1 LLIALTNLDVVVEV
15 TDNSLMGNL
24 IIVAVDTTIVAV
36 RVFKK
41 DNTLEIVAVDVVDA
55 AMVLNNVKS
64 RLIVA
69 VVADDTDNDLR
80 KFNTL
85 EMVLVLVDVADNVGV
100 RVIVSWSLI
109 ATLFTL
115 DPFIAILT
123 KLYFYRK
130 LN

>member
-1 LLIALTNLDVVVEV
+1 
-15 TDNSLMGNL
+15 MGNL

-55 AMVLNNVKS
+55 AIVLNNVKS

-80 KFNTL
+80 RLNTL

-115 DPFIAILT
+115 DPFIAI
-123 KLYFYRK
+123 F
-130 LN
+130 N

>member
-1 LLIALTNLDVVVEV
+1 LGNLTIVAVDATIVAVMVLAIALTNEAVEV
-15 TDNSLMGNL
+15 ADADNALSILA
-24 IIVAVDTTIVAV
+24 I
-36 RVFKK
+36 
-41 DNTLEIVAVDVVDA
+41 
-55 AMVLNNVKS
+55 
-64 RLIVA
+64 
-69 VVADDTDNDLR
+69 
-80 KFNTL
+80 L
-85 EMVLVLVDVADNVGV
+85 EMVLVLVDVTDNVGV

>member
-1 LLIALTNLDVVVEV
+1 LGNLTIVAVDATIVAVMVLAIALTNEAVEV
-15 TDNSLMGNL
+15 ADADNALSILA
-24 IIVAVDTTIVAV
+24 IV
-36 RVFKK
+36 
-41 DNTLEIVAVDVVDA
+41 
-55 AMVLNNVKS
+55 
-64 RLIVA
+64 
-69 VVADDTDNDLR
+69 
-80 KFNTL
+80 
-85 EMVLVLVDVADNVGV
+85 EMVLVLVDVTDNVGV

>member
-1 LLIALTNLDVVVEV
+1 MVEAADSSLLGIF
-15 TDNSLMGNL
+15 
-24 IIVAVDTTIVAV
+24 IIVAVDATIVAV
-36 RVFKK
+36 MVLAIALTN
-41 DNTLEIVAVDVVDA
+41 DAVDVADA
-55 AMVLNNVKS
+55 
-64 RLIVA
+64 
-69 VVADDTDNDLR
+69 DNALSILAI
-80 KFNTL
+80 L

-123 KLYFYRK
+123 KLYLDGK

>member
-1 LLIALTNLDVVVEV
+1 MGNLTIVAVDATIVAVMVLAIALTNEAVEV
-15 TDNSLMGNL
+15 ADADNALSILA
-24 IIVAVDTTIVAV
+24 IV
-36 RVFKK
+36 
-41 DNTLEIVAVDVVDA
+41 
-55 AMVLNNVKS
+55 
-64 RLIVA
+64 
-69 VVADDTDNDLR
+69 
-80 KFNTL
+80 
-85 EMVLVLVDVADNVGV
+85 EMVLVLVDVTDNVGV

>member
-1 LLIALTNLDVVVEV
+1 MVEAADSSLLGIF
-15 TDNSLMGNL
+15 
-24 IIVAVDTTIVAV
+24 IIVAVDATIVAV
-36 RVFKK
+36 MVLAIALTN
-41 DNTLEIVAVDVVDA
+41 DAVDVADA
-55 AMVLNNVKS
+55 
-64 RLIVA
+64 
-69 VVADDTDNDLR
+69 DNALSILAI
-80 KFNTL
+80 L

-123 KLYFYRK
+123 KLYFYCE

>member
-1 LLIALTNLDVVVEV
+1 MVEAADSSLLGIF
-15 TDNSLMGNL
+15 
-24 IIVAVDTTIVAV
+24 IIVAVDATIVAV
-36 RVFKK
+36 MVLAIALTN
-41 DNTLEIVAVDVVDA
+41 DAVDVADA
-55 AMVLNNVKS
+55 
-64 RLIVA
+64 
-69 VVADDTDNDLR
+69 DNALSILAI
-80 KFNTL
+80 L

-123 KLYFYRK
+123 KLYLDGE